1 MGYLTRCLT
10 IGSVIFLTWIQNVL
24 ADTAGSGDPKG
35 VMTDFSTQM
44 VDILKGPI
52 TKILA
57 ALILMGG
64 VAALLRGRHKIAVS
78 CGLAFIILLFLPFLL
93 EHVGG

>member
-1 MGYLTRCLT
+1 MGYLTRTLT
-10 IGSVIFLTWIQNVL
+10 MLSVVFLMWISNVF
-24 ADTAGSGDPKG
+24 ADDPKE
-35 VMTDFSTQM
+35 VMTNFSTQM

-64 VAALLRGRHKIAVS
+64 VAALLRGRHRIAIS

-93 EHVGG
+93 KHVGVPD